1 MAKQP
6 TAAWKNRIVG
16 YGEESP
22 DQLLANP
29 LNFRTH
35 PKNQQDTL
43 AGVLSE
49 VGVVQNVIVNK
60 RTGFVVDGHLR
71 ISLAMREHQPTVP
84 VTYVDLSEA
93 EEALILATL
102 DPIAAMATADRD
114 KLDELLRDVSTGD
127 AAVMQM
133 LSDLAADN
141 GIVPEFDAMEHWQ
154 GMPALEQ
161 EDQTP
166 VKQILINFATETDV
180 DRFARA
186 VEQNVTMSTKSIW
199 YPYVPNRKL
208 VDIAYVADEL
218 DES

>member
-6 TAAWKNRIVG
+6 TAAWRNRIVG

-22 DQLLANP
+22 DQLLAHP

-84 VTYVDLSEA
+84 VTYVDLDPS

-102 DPIAAMATADRD
+102 DPISAMATADRD

-133 LSDLAADN
+133 LSDLA
-141 GIVPEFDAMEHWQ
+141 
-154 GMPALEQ
+154 
-161 EDQTP
+161 
-166 VKQILINFATETDV
+166 
-180 DRFARA
+180 
-186 VEQNVTMSTKSIW
+186 EQNDLDFTAPDTMLEPGEDKYKEQYGVIVICRDEAHQERVYAELQGAGHECRIVVT
-199 YPYVPNRKL
+199 
-208 VDIAYVADEL
+208 
-218 DES
+218 